1 MITETYRYPD
11 TGDRVTASFIA
22 QHEPYEGYWSASED
36 AALARLAEKLEALG
50 GRDQVHALDAGCGE
64 GRLLPWIA
72 RFAARITAV
81 DPDPERLGTAK
92 TAKLPEGTEVTF
104 QVSPVTGVRGGP
116 FGLIVCSHVIQHV
129 PTADLQPLLDGL
141 RAVAAPGASLVLS
154 FSRAPFGRG
163 GYSIDRIA
171 PEGVRSEHV
180 GQTRFDEALASGEAL
195 PVRLVDPEQL
205 TAMAAEAG
213 WEPVWDWTYH
223 VLDDLGVVDEHTDR
237 DELVN
242 AAPALRRQ
250 LGRDMVTLW
259 RAAPTSTE

>member
-22 QHEPYEGYWSASED
+22 QHEPYDGYWRASED
-36 AALARLAEKLEALG
+36 AALTRLAGKLEALG
-50 GRDQVHALDAGCGE
+50 DREHVRALDAGCGE

-72 RFAARITAV
+72 KFAARITAA
-81 DPDPERLGTAK
+81 DPDPERLAAAK
-92 TAKLPEGTEVTF
+92 NAKLPEATQVAFE
-104 QVSPVTGVRGGP
+104 VSPITGVRGGP
-116 FGLIVCSHVIQHV
+116 FDLIMCSHVIQHV
-129 PTADLQPLLDGL
+129 PTAELQPLLDGL

-163 GYSIDRIA
+163 GYSIDRIS
-171 PEGVRSEHV
+171 PDGVRSEHV
-180 GQTRFDEALASGEAL
+180 GQSRFDEALASGEAL

-205 TAMAAEAG
+205 TAMAADAG
-213 WEPVWDWTYH
+213 WAPEWDWTYH

-259 RAAPTSTE
+259 RASPTSSE

>member
-22 QHEPYEGYWSASED
+22 RHEPYDGYWSASED
-36 AALARLAEKLEALG
+36 AALTRLDGHLEALG
-50 GRDQVHALDAGCGE
+50 DRENVRALDAGCGE
-64 GRLLPWIA
+64 GRLLPWLA
-72 RFAARITAV
+72 RFAATVTAA
-81 DPDPERLGTAK
+81 DPDPDRLGVAK
-92 TAKLPEGTEVTF
+92 TAQLPEGTDVTF
-104 QVSPVTGVRGGP
+104 EVSPIGRVRGGP
-116 FGLIVCSHVIQHV
+116 FDLIMCSHVIQHV
-129 PTADLQPLLDGL
+129 PTAGLQPLLDGL

-163 GYSIDRIA
+163 GYSIDRIS
-171 PEGVRSEHV
+171 PDGVRSEHV
-180 GQTRFDEALASGEAL
+180 GQARFDEALASGEAL

-213 WEPVWDWTYH
+213 WAPVWDWTYH
-223 VLDDLGVVDEHTDR
+223 VLDDLGVVDAHTDR

-242 AAPALRRQ
+242 ASPALRRQ

-259 RAAPTSTE
+259 RAAATSSE